1 MRTVVIITTRRQI
14 IRLAS
19 RHGRE
24 AVQEFANE
32 NPGEA
37 VPAVGWDE
45 PAISAGVARLVGVPE
60 RWAPLYYRA
69 YESAARRLVERR
81 HVAQSEA
88 AS

>member
-1 MRTVVIITTRRQI
+1 MTTTRRQI
-14 IRLAS
+14 IRLATQ
-19 RHGRE
+19 HGRE

-37 VPAVGWDE
+37 VPAEGWDE

-81 HVAQSEA
+81 HVAQSEV